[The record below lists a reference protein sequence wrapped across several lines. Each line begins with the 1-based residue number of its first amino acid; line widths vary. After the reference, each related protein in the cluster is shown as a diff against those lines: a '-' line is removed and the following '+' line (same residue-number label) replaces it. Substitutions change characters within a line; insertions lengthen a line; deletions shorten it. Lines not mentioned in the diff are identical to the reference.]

1 MYCENNEKEITT
13 KQDERKVE
21 DIDNDVKRYIPKKK
35 EIEAKTEL
43 EGDPAPSL
51 EEQDGTVAAEE
62 NSDEACGEPSN
73 EEADSAGE
81 PELNENDNND
91 EPNTCADTESE
102 EAETEEDLSYIDEE
116 EDLPE
121 EKNAVSSVISF
132 LYETL
137 EMVAISVAIVIML
150 ITFVMRYSPVNG
162 ESMTYTIN
170 AGDSLLVQIAL
181 YEPKKNDIVILQAPE
196 YDLNK
201 PLVKRVIATGGDE
214 LYINFNTWEVKV
226 NGEALDEDYVRYNPY
241 IYNPIG
247 DARVDEM
254 DHQNIYN
261 LPEGTYDSENNTFTA
276 TVPSG
281 KIFVMGDNRNNSHD
295 SRSAN
300 IGFVDERCVI
310 GKAIFRLY
318 PFSDMEVLE

>member
-1 MYCENNEKEITT
+1 MRISTT
-13 KQDERKVE
+13 TLKDIYRRKR
-21 DIDNDVKRYIPKKK
+21 KSK
-35 EIEAKTEL
+35 L

-81 PELNENDNND
+81 SELNENDNND

-102 EAETEEDLSYIDEE
+102 EAETEDDLSYIDEG
-116 EDLPE
+116 EDLPKD
-121 EKNAVSSVISF
+121 KNAVSSVISF

-201 PLVKRVIATGGDE
+201 PLVKRVRNRRTDGQDQLQHLGG
-214 LYINFNTWEVKV
+214 
-226 NGEALDEDYVRYNPY
+226 
-241 IYNPIG
+241 
-247 DARVDEM
+247 
-254 DHQNIYN
+254 
-261 LPEGTYDSENNTFTA
+261 
-276 TVPSG
+276 
-281 KIFVMGDNRNNSHD
+281 
-295 SRSAN
+295 
-300 IGFVDERCVI
+300 
-310 GKAIFRLY
+310 
-318 PFSDMEVLE
+318 